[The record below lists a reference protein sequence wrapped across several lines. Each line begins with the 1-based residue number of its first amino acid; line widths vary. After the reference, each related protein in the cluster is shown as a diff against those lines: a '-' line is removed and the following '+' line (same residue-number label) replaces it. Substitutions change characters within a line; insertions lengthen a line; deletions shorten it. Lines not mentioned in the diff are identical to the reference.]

1 MPRTRSLAWAE
12 LKIGIVSIFAIAL
25 ATLLI
30 FLLSGEGGF
39 FWQRYSIKT
48 VFASI
53 AGLKTGA
60 PVRVAGVE
68 VGSVTDLQFQGDR
81 VEVVMEVGRENLP
94 RITTGSI
101 ASLGSVSLLGEAAV
115 DLTADSTGTPVP
127 EWGYV
132 RSGPAAGSLGDVT
145 TRAGAGIEQLNG
157 LLSDLRAGRGTA
169 GQLLTNDA
177 LYTELTRLVRAAE
190 GVARGIS
197 SGRGTLG
204 RLASD
209 PAAAQALEA
218 SMKNLEA
225 ITAGIRAGEGTL
237 GRLLTDDTLSR
248 SLTATTTNIGA
259 ITDRINRGEG
269 TLGKLITEKELY
281 DRLNTMTGRVDQV
294 MTTLQSVMTALQ
306 SGQGTAGRLLQ
317 DRQLYEN
324 MTKAVSELQQL
335 IAAIRADPKK
345 YLNVKVS
352 LF

>member
-1 MPRTRSLAWAE
+1 MPRTRSLAWAQ
-12 LKIGIVSIFAIAL
+12 LRIGLVSLFAVAT

-48 VFASI
+48 VFANT

-68 VGSVTDLQFQGDR
+68 VGSVTDMQFMGDR
-81 VEVVMEVGRENLP
+81 VEVVMEVGQAHRS
-94 RITTGSI
+94 RITTGSV
-101 ASLGSVSLLGEAAV
+101 AALGSVSLLGEPAV
-115 DLTADSTGTPVP
+115 DLTADSSGTPVP

-132 RSGPAAGSLGDVT
+132 RSGPALASVGDVT
-145 TRAGAGIEQLNG
+145 TRASAGIEELNVILRG
-157 LLSDLRAGRGTA
+157 LREGRGTA
-169 GQLLTNDA
+169 GRLLTDDA
-177 LYTELTRLVRAAE
+177 LYVELTSLVRAAE
-190 GVARGIS
+190 GVARGING
-197 SGRGTLG
+197 GRGTLG

-225 ITAGIRAGEGTL
+225 ITASIRAGEGTL
-237 GRLLTDDTLSR
+237 GRLLTDDTLSK
-248 SLTATTTNIGA
+248 SLTATTTNVSA

-281 DRLNTMTGRVDQV
+281 DRMNSMTGRLDQV
-294 MTTLQSVMTALQ
+294 MANLQT
-306 SGQGTAGRLLQ
+306 GEGTAGRLLQ

-345 YLNVKVS
+345 YLNVRVS